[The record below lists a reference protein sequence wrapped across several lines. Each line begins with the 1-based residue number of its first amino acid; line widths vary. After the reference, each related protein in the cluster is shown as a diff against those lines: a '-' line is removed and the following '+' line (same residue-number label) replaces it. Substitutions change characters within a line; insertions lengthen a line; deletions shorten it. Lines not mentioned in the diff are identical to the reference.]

1 MSVAHEI
8 VVDRDAIAGLCQK
21 YHVQEFSI
29 FGSLLRED
37 FNQSSDIDVLV
48 SFYSDAPVSLFDLI
62 DMENELST
70 LFDREVDLVETES
83 LTNPIRRKAI
93 LESRQVIYAA

>member
-1 MSVAHEI
+1 MFNTHGIEI
-8 VVDRDAIAGLCQK
+8 NKDAIIGLCQK
-21 YHVQEFSI
+21 YHVQEFSF
-29 FGSLLRED
+29 FGSLLRDD

-48 SFYSDAPVSLFDLI
+48 SFDGDASISLFDLI
-62 DMENELST
+62 DMEYELSA
-70 LFDREVDLVETES
+70 LFGREVDLVETDS

>member
-1 MSVAHEI
+1 MF
-8 VVDRDAIAGLCQK
+8 VVRDITIDTDAIIELCTR

-29 FGSLLRED
+29 FGSLLRDD

-48 SFYSDAPVSLFDLI
+48 SFHEDALVSLFDII
-62 DMENELST
+62 DLEYELSA
-70 LFDREVDLVETES
+70 LFGRKVDLVETES

-93 LESRQVIYAA
+93 LESREIIYAA